1 MDLFQPIHPE
11 CPRRLFH
18 ALSFLQSLDLQH
30 LTKRSFLPALKDAQ
44 TIAESSKTAAATA
57 SASKQLLSLE
67 EHSPVHQADVLSSLH
82 HEPVEQKN
90 LPPINKQQQHQGQH
104 DSSLVDHPHT
114 PSDSQK
120 ESTQFLPPIDQHISS
135 ETSHDNSLAGHSP
148 TNPSSP
154 SKPNLEKQPTSN
166 ELSQISPG
174 SHDPSSS
181 KPPKLNIEKESS
193 EFSPT
198 NEHSEI
204 SPAHSPASHDPSSS
218 KPPKLNIEKE
228 SSEFS
233 PTNEHS
239 EISPAHSPA
248 SHPSTPSTPGKPNL
262 EGQSSGKSS
271 KGRLSA
277 LRK

>member
-1 MDLFQPIHPE
+1 MRSFTLTISIIS
-11 CPRRLFH
+11 LFH

-67 EHSPVHQADVLSSLH
+67 EHSQSIKRTCSLHCIMNLSSKRICLH
-82 HEPVEQKN
+82 QQTTTTTTRAARCVSRRS
-90 LPPINKQQQHQGQH
+90 PPHSFRLTKRTN
-104 DSSLVDHPHT
+104 P
-114 PSDSQK
+114 
-120 ESTQFLPPIDQHISS
+120 FLPPIDQHISS

-166 ELSQISPG
+166 EHPEISPG

-198 NEHSEI
+198 KEHSEI

-228 SSEFS
+228 SSEF
-233 PTNEHS
+233 EHS
-239 EISPAHSPA
+239 EISPDHSPA
-248 SHPSTPSTPGKPNL
+248 SHPSTPSTPGTDRSPTC
-262 EGQSSGKSS
+262 GGGFPDSGVTPVH
-271 KGRLSA
+271 
-277 LRK
+277 